1 MNNLD
6 DLSNHFKSDIY
17 DYKSI
22 MIYNLYEDLSDDSIK
37 IRFVVVDDIQA
48 TIREN
53 RNKKI
58 DQLLDGKQNI

>member
-1 MNNLD
+1 MNNID
-6 DLSNHFKSDIY
+6 DLSNHLESGIY

-22 MIYNLYEDLSDDSIK
+22 MIYNLYEDLSDYSIK
-37 IRFVVVDDIQA
+37 LRFIVVDDAQA

-58 DQLLDGKQNI
+58 NQLLDGKK

>member
-1 MNNLD
+1 M
-6 DLSNHFKSDIY
+6 
-17 DYKSI
+17 
-22 MIYNLYEDLSDDSIK
+22 YNLYKDSSDDSIK
-37 IRFVVVDDIQA
+37 IRFSVIDDTQS